1 MHAQKEVSKDSEPE
15 PIGFRNVIALGFVSF
30 FTDIS
35 SEMCFG
41 ILPAFILHLPGGTRA
56 VLGVI
61 EGLAE
66 AINYLMRII
75 SGVFSDRFR
84 RRKLLVFIGYAV
96 SNVAKPLFSVARTP
110 VDALIVRL
118 TDRVGKGVR
127 TSPRDALISESVSGK
142 RMGMAF
148 GVHRTL
154 DQLGAILGPALA
166 SAFMLF
172 LGLTMRDVFVV
183 SFIPGL
189 MALIVLLVFVKER
202 AGGLKRGF
210 RILSDV
216 RSVLKGRFPFLL
228 LVVAV
233 FSIGAFN
240 YSFILLRAK
249 ELGIPEQLI
258 PMIYAVVN
266 VTHTAIATPAGVLSD
281 RVGREKVLMLGY
293 GVFLLSTLLLAI
305 AVQNPL
311 YGFLIAAVYGV
322 YVGIAETVQRALV
335 PSYAPSGLRATAYG
349 VYYLVVG
356 LAFLIANIVVGALW
370 EYVNL
375 GAVVGYSVLTS
386 ATAMVLMTIFL
397 LRGRQMSE
405 A

>member
-1 MHAQKEVSKDSEPE
+1 MASRRKVSGKPE

-30 FTDIS
+30 FTDVS

-66 AINYLMRII
+66 AVNYLMRII
-75 SGVFSDRFR
+75 SGIFSDRFR
-84 RRKLLVFIGYAV
+84 RRKLLVFIGYTV

-110 VDALIVRL
+110 LDALIVRL

-172 LGLTMRDVFVV
+172 LGLTMRDVFVI
-183 SFIPGL
+183 SFVPGL
-189 MALIVLLVFVKER
+189 MALFVLLLFVKER
-202 AGGLKRGF
+202 VGGSKKGF
-210 RILSDV
+210 KILSDV
-216 RSVLKGRFPFLL
+216 RSVLRGSFPRLL
-228 LVVAV
+228 LVVGL

-249 ELGIPEQLI
+249 ELGVPEQLVPI
-258 PMIYAVVN
+258 VYAVVN
-266 VTHTAIATPAGVLSD
+266 ITHTLIATPAGALSD
-281 RVGREKVLMLGY
+281 RIGGEKILMLGY
-293 GVFLLSTLLLAI
+293 GVFLFSTLLLLLA
-305 AVQNPL
+305 AQNPL
-311 YGFLIAAVYGV
+311 YGFLIAAVYGL
-322 YVGIAETVQRALV
+322 YVGVAETIQRALV
-335 PSYAPSGLRATAYG
+335 PDYAPSDLRATAYG

-356 LAFLIANIVVGALW
+356 SASLIANVIVGTLW
-370 EYVNL
+370 EYVSL
-375 GAVVGYSVLTS
+375 SAAVGYSISTSIAAIVLMSLFLTS
-386 ATAMVLMTIFL
+386 RKMNV
-397 LRGRQMSE
+397 RG
-405 A
+405 

>member
-1 MHAQKEVSKDSEPE
+1 MTTRENSGEHK

-41 ILPAFILHLPGGTRA
+41 ILPTFILHLPGGTRA
-56 VLGVI
+56 VLGII

-66 AINYLMRII
+66 AVNYLMRII

-96 SNVAKPLFSVARTP
+96 SNVAKPMFSAARTP
-110 VDALIVRL
+110 VDALVVRL
-118 TDRVGKGVR
+118 TERVGKGVR
-127 TSPRDALISESVSGK
+127 TSPRDALISESVSDK

-166 SAFMLF
+166 SVFMLL
-172 LGLTMRDVFVV
+172 LGLTMRDVFVI

-189 MALIVLLVFVKER
+189 MALIVLLLFVRER
-202 AGGLKRGF
+202 VGGVGKGF

-216 RSVLKGRFPFLL
+216 RSVLRGRFPLL
-228 LVVAV
+228 LMVVGL

-249 ELGIPEQLI
+249 ELGVPEQLVPI
-258 PMIYAVVN
+258 VYAVVN
-266 VTHTAIATPAGVLSD
+266 VTHTLIATPAGVLSD
-281 RVGREKVLMLGY
+281 RIGREKVLMLGY
-293 GVFLLSTLLLAI
+293 GVFLLSTLLLLT
-305 AVQNPL
+305 AVQNPI

-335 PSYAPSGLRATAYG
+335 PGYAPSHLRATAYG

-356 LAFLIANIVVGALW
+356 LASLVANVVVGALW
-370 EYVNL
+370 EYVSL
-375 GAVVGYSVLTS
+375 TAAAVYSALTS
-386 ATAMVLMTIFL
+386 AAAMASLSIFPME
-397 LRGRQMSE
+397 GRRTSE